1 MLDFLE
7 VAQVASDPVDVGTGG
22 FFFDL
27 LDGFISLLLLPV
39 DHDHFGFG
47 LGELARDLEAD
58 AICTASDHS
67 DTTGEIVQLF
77 LGADYCVKRGLHV
90 GLVAGEIAVDDGGV
104 MSDVDEMR

>member
-1 MLDFLE
+1 MLYQIQSVQLVTEVAKDLLDFLE
-7 VAQVASDPVDVGTGG
+7 VAQVAADPVNVGTGG

-58 AICTASDHS
+58 AICTTSDQS
-67 DTTGEIVQLF
+67 NTTREIV
-77 LGADYCVKRGLHV
+77 
-90 GLVAGEIAVDDGGV
+90 
-104 MSDVDEMR
+104 